1 LKSVERRHFG
11 TKEGEEPKIL
21 IDNAAALYAQL
32 ALLDRRFF
40 FCLDYEKLAEIKN
53 STLALQHE
61 LAQFL
66 HEDEMAMI
74 LPEMIR
80 VIRPSSSKP
89 AYPTFILNDSIAVR
103 HSKARHNN
111 SQEYLAF
118 QLQARLTL
126 IDHLCC
132 NNGGGGGGSSGGGS
146 SSSGSSSSSSRLSK
160 EKPNHRNEEKVRHEE
175 EIKTPDT
182 TNHVEED
189 NTQEE
194 ES

>member
-1 LKSVERRHFG
+1 M
-11 TKEGEEPKIL
+11 
-21 IDNAAALYAQL
+21 

-61 LAQFL
+61 FAQFL

-74 LPEMIR
+74 LPEMIK

-103 HSKARHNN
+103 HNKARHNN

-132 NNGGGGGGSSGGGS
+132 NNCGGGS
-146 SSSGSSSSSSRLSK
+146 SSSSGSSRQSK

-175 EIKTPDT
+175 EIKTLDT
-182 TNHVEED
+182 TNHHVEED
-189 NTQEE
+189 NTREE